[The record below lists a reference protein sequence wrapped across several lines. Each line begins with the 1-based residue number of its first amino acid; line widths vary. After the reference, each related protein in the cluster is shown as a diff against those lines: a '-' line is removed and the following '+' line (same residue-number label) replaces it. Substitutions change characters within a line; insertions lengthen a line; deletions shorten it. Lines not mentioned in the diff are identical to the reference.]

1 MVRRVAVYG
10 GAFDPPHLAHVFAVA
25 YLLGR
30 RDVDVV
36 RIVPTGDHAFGKR
49 MAPFDDRMAMLR
61 SAMAPFDPR
70 RVVLDPIEAERG
82 GTSRTYDT
90 LEALERAHPDEAL
103 LWVVGADNLAEAHRW
118 YRFDELAARW
128 PAIVLGRPGAEA
140 ALARHAG
147 EAWCRTG
154 PTLPDVSSTAIRE
167 ALAGRGTPDALTW
180 LPDGCREIAARLYGR
195 AVPQPGPVYVLG
207 AGRAGTAMA
216 AGLRAAGVT
225 VRGVWNRSPHAGAT
239 ATGALPADLGD
250 APVWLLCVS
259 DAAIGAL
266 AADLATHPA
275 AGPGRV
281 ALHTAGRLGAEV
293 LAPLAARGAST
304 GSLHPL
310 QSLRDAASA
319 VEALR
324 GAAFAV
330 EGDAAALAVARAL
343 AEAVG
348 GRPVAIPAGGK
359 AAYHAAAVLSANF
372 VATLTGGGVA
382 LLEALGLSDAEARRL
397 LTPLLRG
404 TVANLERVPAAEAL
418 TGPFARGD
426 LDAIAAHVA
435 ALRSKAPEFLEIYRE
450 LGRTTARWLRWDE
463 ARLAALEAA
472 LT

>member
-1 MVRRVAVYG
+1 MRRVAVYG
-10 GAFDPPHLAHVFAVA
+10 GAFDPPHLAHVFAVG

-30 RDVDVV
+30 ADVDVV
-36 RIVPTGDHAFGKR
+36 RVVPTGDHAFGKR
-49 MAPFDDRMAMLR
+49 MAPFADRMAMVR
-61 SAMAPFDPR
+61 AAMGPFDSE

-82 GTSRTYDT
+82 GTNRTYDT
-90 LEALERAHPDEAL
+90 LEALEQAHPDEAYA
-103 LWVVGADNLAEAHRW
+103 WVVGADNLAEAHRW
-118 YRFDELAARW
+118 YRFDDLAARW

-140 ALARHAG
+140 ALARYAG
-147 EAWCRTG
+147 EPWCRPG
-154 PTLPDVSSTAIRE
+154 PMLPDISSTAIRE
-167 ALAGRGTPDALTW
+167 ALAGRGSPEVLAW
-180 LPDGCREIAARLYGR
+180 LPDGCREIARRLYLR
-195 AVPQPGPVYVLG
+195 PAPRPGPVYVLG
-207 AGRAGTAMA
+207 AGRAGQAMA

-225 VRGVWNRSPHAGAT
+225 VAGVWNRSPRPGAT
-239 ATGALPADLGD
+239 VTGALPADLGD

-259 DAAIGAL
+259 DAAI
-266 AADLATHPA
+266 ADLATDLAAHPA

-293 LAPLAARGAST
+293 LAPLAARGVST

-310 QSLRDAASA
+310 QSLRDAEGA
-319 VEALR
+319 VQALR

-330 EGDAAALAVARAL
+330 EGDAEALTIARAL

-348 GRPVAIPAGGK
+348 GRPVTIPAGGK
-359 AAYHAAAVLSANF
+359 PAYHAAAVLSANF

-426 LDAIAAHVA
+426 LDAVAAHVA
-435 ALRSKAPEFLEIYRE
+435 ALRAKVPEFLGISRE
-450 LGRTTARWLRWDE
+450 LGRTTARWLGWDA
-463 ARLAALEAA
+463 ARLSALEAA
-472 LT
+472 LA